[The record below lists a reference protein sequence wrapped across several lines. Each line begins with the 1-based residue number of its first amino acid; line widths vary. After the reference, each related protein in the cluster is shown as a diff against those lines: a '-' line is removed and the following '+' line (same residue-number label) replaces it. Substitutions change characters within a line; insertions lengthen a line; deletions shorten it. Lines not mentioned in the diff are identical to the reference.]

1 MYGNDEKATQWV
13 LCRLARKLEL
23 KGKRSTWKRGHPHY
37 FHTRLINM
45 NVVTVHLLLS
55 QNGYF
60 VCFILCSNQT
70 CKYCR
75 KQWSRAVYEI
85 ILTVSVY
92 ELGCKDNGEIGR
104 RLWFLNPQRKQKVSL
119 WCRSGQTRRVS
130 CFLHHNVRG
139 SCGKHRRR
147 RRRWERNSFNCLLLH
162 FFFFF
167 VFDGVYPVGSTWAK
181 RGTRGGVGWRKR
193 RTIKQ
198 KWIFSSSSFANQEQ

>member
-1 MYGNDEKATQWV
+1 MSACKKSFLDVHLLIKRQMYGNGENATQWV
-13 LCRLARKLEL
+13 LCKLARKLEL

-60 VCFILCSNQT
+60 VCFILCSNKT

-75 KQWSRAVYEI
+75 KQWSRVVYEI

-130 CFLHHNVRG
+130 CFFTPQREG
-139 SCGKHRRR
+139 
-147 RRRWERNSFNCLLLH
+147 
-162 FFFFF
+162 F
-167 VFDGVYPVGSTWAK
+167 VW
-181 RGTRGGVGWRKR
+181 
-193 RTIKQ
+193 
-198 KWIFSSSSFANQEQ
+198 